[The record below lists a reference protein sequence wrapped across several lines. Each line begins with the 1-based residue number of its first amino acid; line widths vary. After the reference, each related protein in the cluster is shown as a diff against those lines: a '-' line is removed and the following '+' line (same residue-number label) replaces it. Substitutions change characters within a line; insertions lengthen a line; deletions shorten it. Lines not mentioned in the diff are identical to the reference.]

1 MTASG
6 TGIRI
11 SGCGKR
17 LWLQRIREAGCLA
30 VDAAELCMSHK
41 RLYDLQIR
49 GQLRDGTA
57 CVYGIQ
63 YAARIR
69 EVLEKRLGHK
79 LPFGELDINLYR
91 DDWTTLDSK
100 PVIGPTNI
108 PFDLSQYE
116 VLLVDD
122 VLFTGRTVR
131 AALEALGDHGRP
143 QKVELLALIDR
154 GHRELPIQADFVGKV
169 VQTIRNDHV
178 DVAVAEID
186 GNDEVILS
194 QK

>member
-1 MTASG
+1 LLTKFSN
-6 TGIRI
+6 T
-11 SGCGKR
+11 
-17 LWLQRIREAGCLA
+17 REIAKNLA
-30 VDAAELCMSHK
+30 L
-41 RLYDLQIR
+41 L
-49 GQLRDGTA
+49 
-57 CVYGIQ
+57 GIQ
-63 YAARIR
+63 RRGVVIAARIR

-91 DDWTTLDSK
+91 DDWTTLDSQ

-108 PFDLSQYE
+108 PFDLSLYE

-131 AALEALGDHGRP
+131 AALEAMGDHGRP

-169 VQTIRNDHV
+169 IQTRRNDHV
-178 DVAVAEID
+178 DVSVVEVD
-186 GNDEVILS
+186 GNDEVFLS

>member
-1 MTASG
+1 MQNQTVIANAEE
-6 TGIRI
+6 I
-11 SGCGKR
+11 KR
-17 LWLQRIREAGCLA
+17 TIERLA
-30 VDAAELCMSHK
+30 YEILEHK
-41 RLYDLQIR
+41 GDCKNLAL
-49 GQLRDGTA
+49 L
-57 CVYGIQ
+57 GIQ
-63 YAARIR
+63 RRGVVIAARIR

-91 DDWTTLDSK
+91 DDWTTLDSQ

-108 PFDLSQYE
+108 PFDLSLYE

-131 AALEALGDHGRP
+131 AALEAMGDHGRP

-169 VQTIRNDHV
+169 IQTRRNDHV
-178 DVAVAEID
+178 DVSVVEVD
-186 GNDEVILS
+186 GNDEVFLS